1 MTECKG
7 SCVCSCSGGT
17 ASASPA
23 VETGE
28 AGRVSHFLVPKMDC
42 AAEERMIRLALE
54 PLAEVAALAFDL
66 PGRRL
71 QVFHDGEIAP
81 IAARLESLG
90 LGARLESSEAVH
102 GAALEQQQRRDA
114 EQSSRQA
121 GVLKWLLAINA
132 LMFVVE
138 LGSGW
143 LAQSTGLI
151 ADSLDMFAD
160 AAVYGVALFAVG
172 RALAWQ
178 VRAAHFA
185 GVLQLILAL
194 GALVEVGR
202 RFFYGSE
209 PQSLSMIGIG
219 LLALVANVACL
230 WLISGHRDGGAHMR
244 ASWIFPAN
252 DVLANLGG
260 IVAGALVA
268 WTGSPYPDLL
278 IGSVVGLLVLDGARR
293 ILALKG

>member
-7 SCVCSCSGGT
+7 SCSCS
-17 ASASPA
+17 AEREPASPA
-23 VETGE
+23 VETGQ
-28 AGRVSHFLVPKMDC
+28 ASRVSRFLVPKMDC
-42 AAEERMIRLALE
+42 AAEERMVRLALE

-71 QVFHDGEIAP
+71 QVFHAGEVAP
-81 IAARLESLG
+81 ITARLESLG
-90 LGARLESSEAVH
+90 LGARLESSEVVH

-132 LMFVVE
+132 VMFVVE

-160 AAVYGVALFAVG
+160 AAVYGVALYAVG
-172 RALAWQ
+172 RAVALQ
-178 VRAAHFA
+178 VNAARFA
-185 GVLQLILAL
+185 GVLQLLLAL
-194 GALVEVGR
+194 GALAEVGR
-202 RFFYGSE
+202 RFVYGSE
-209 PQSLSMIGIG
+209 PQSLSMMGIG

-244 ASWIFPAN
+244 ASWIFSAN
-252 DVLANLGG
+252 DVLANLGV

-268 WTGSPYPDLL
+268 WSGSPWPDLL
-278 IGSVVGLLVLDGARR
+278 IGSVVGLLVLNGARR

>member
-1 MTECKG
+1 MTGCK
-7 SCVCSCSGGT
+7 SGCGCAAADNT
-17 ASASPA
+17 ERVTGAQ
-23 VETGE
+23 GE
-28 AGRVSHFLVPKMDC
+28 ASRVSHFVIPKMDC

-54 PLAEVAALAFDL
+54 PLPGVVALAFDL

-71 QVFHDGEIAP
+71 RVFHDGASEP
-81 IAARLESLG
+81 IVDRLVSLG
-90 LGARLESSEAVH
+90 LGARLESTEAVARET
-102 GAALEQQQRRDA
+102 AARQQRSDA
-114 EQSSRQA
+114 EQSRQQA

-132 LMFVVE
+132 VMFLVE
-138 LGSGW
+138 LGSGL

-194 GALVEVGR
+194 AALVEVGR
-202 RFFYGSE
+202 RFVYGSE
-209 PQSLSMIGIG
+209 PQSLPMMGVG

-244 ASWIFPAN
+244 ASWIFSAN
-252 DVLANLGG
+252 DVLANLGV

-268 WTGSPYPDLL
+268 WSGSPYPDLL
-278 IGSVVGLLVLDGARR
+278 IGGVVGLLVLNGARR

>member
-1 MTECKG
+1 MTDCK
-7 SCVCSCSGGT
+7 SGCGCAAADT
-17 ASASPA
+17 AERVTGAP
-23 VETGE
+23 GE
-28 AGRVSHFLVPKMDC
+28 ASRVSHFAVPRMDC

-54 PLAEVAALAFDL
+54 PMPGVVALAFDL

-71 QVFHDGEIAP
+71 QVFHDGASEP
-81 IAARLESLG
+81 IADRLVSLG
-90 LGARLESSEAVH
+90 LGARLESTEAVDRDT
-102 GAALEQQQRRDA
+102 AARQQRNDA
-114 EQSSRQA
+114 EQSRQQA

-132 LMFVVE
+132 VMFLVE
-138 LGSGW
+138 LGSGL

-160 AAVYGVALFAVG
+160 AAVYGVALYAVG
-172 RALAWQ
+172 RAVALQ
-178 VRAAHFA
+178 VAAARFA

-194 GALVEVGR
+194 AALVEVGR
-202 RFFYGSE
+202 RFVYGSE
-209 PQSLSMIGIG
+209 PQSLPMMGVG

-230 WLISGHRDGGAHMR
+230 YLISGHRDGGAHMR
-244 ASWIFPAN
+244 ASWIFSAN
-252 DVLANLGG
+252 DVLANLGV

-278 IGSVVGLLVLDGARR
+278 IGSVVGLLVLNGARR

>member
-1 MTECKG
+1 
-7 SCVCSCSGGT
+7 
-17 ASASPA
+17 
-23 VETGE
+23 
-28 AGRVSHFLVPKMDC
+28 
-42 AAEERMIRLALE
+42 MIRLALE

-244 ASWIFPAN
+244 ASWIFSAN
-252 DVLANLGG
+252 DVLANLGV

>member
-1 MTECKG
+1 MTDCK
-7 SCVCSCSGGT
+7 SGCGCAAADTTEHGT
-17 ASASPA
+17 GVP
-23 VETGE
+23 GE
-28 AGRVSHFLVPKMDC
+28 ASRVSHFAVPKMDC

-54 PLAEVAALAFDL
+54 PMPGVVALAFDL

-71 QVFHDGEIAP
+71 QVFHDGASEP
-81 IAARLESLG
+81 IADRLVSLG
-90 LGARLESSEAVH
+90 LGARLESTEAVDRAT
-102 GAALEQQQRRDA
+102 AARQQRNDA
-114 EQSSRQA
+114 EQSRQQA

-132 LMFVVE
+132 LMFLVE
-138 LGSGW
+138 LGSGL

-160 AAVYGVALFAVG
+160 AAVYGVALYAVG
-172 RALAWQ
+172 RAVALQ
-178 VRAAHFA
+178 VAAARFA

-194 GALVEVGR
+194 AALVEVGR
-202 RFFYGSE
+202 RFVYGSE
-209 PQSLSMIGIG
+209 PQSLPMMGVG
-219 LLALVANVACL
+219 LLALLANVACL

-244 ASWIFPAN
+244 ASWIFSAN
-252 DVLANLGG
+252 DVLANLGV

-278 IGSVVGLLVLDGARR
+278 IGSVVGLLVLNGARR